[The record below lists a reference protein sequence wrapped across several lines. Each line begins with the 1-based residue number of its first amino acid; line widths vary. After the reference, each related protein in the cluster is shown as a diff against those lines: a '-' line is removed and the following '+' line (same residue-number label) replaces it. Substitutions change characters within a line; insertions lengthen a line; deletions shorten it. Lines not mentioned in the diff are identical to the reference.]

1 MATTH
6 RLYRSNKDRM
16 ITGVS
21 GGLAEYFDVDPVL
34 VRIGWVVFCFASGGT
49 AILIYIIMAIIM
61 PKEEN
66 LESLSDEL
74 PEAGGKIGSEKR
86 PRNLLALILIG
97 IGVLALL
104 PNVSVFSWFGWGVF
118 SWLSWSVL
126 WPMVLLAIGAAIL
139 ISRTR
144 RA

>member
-34 VRIGWVVFCFASGGT
+34 VRIGWVLFCFASGGT

-61 PKEEN
+61 PKEEK
-66 LESLSDEL
+66 LESRSDESAG
-74 PEAGGKIGSEKR
+74 AGGRIGGER
-86 PRNLLALILIG
+86 HPRNLLALILIG
-97 IGVLALL
+97 VGVLVLL
-104 PNVSVFSWFGWGVF
+104 SKFSVFSWFGWGMF
-118 SWLSWSVL
+118 SWFSWSVL
-126 WPMVLLAIGAAIL
+126 WPMVLVAIGAAIL
-139 ISRTR
+139 MSRTR

>member
-66 LESLSDEL
+66 LERLSDEL
-74 PEAGGKIGSEKR
+74 PEAGGRIGTEKR

-126 WPMVLLAIGAAIL
+126 WPMVLVAIGAAIL
-139 ISRTR
+139 MSRTK